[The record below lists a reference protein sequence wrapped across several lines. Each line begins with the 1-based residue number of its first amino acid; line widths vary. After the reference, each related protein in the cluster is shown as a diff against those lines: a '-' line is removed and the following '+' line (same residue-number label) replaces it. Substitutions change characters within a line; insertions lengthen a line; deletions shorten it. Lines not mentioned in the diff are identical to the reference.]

1 MKNILRMAM
10 LLLPL
15 SGLLGSCSSEEDLVF
30 DHEKPAFE
38 LKSDKILLEVIPP
51 SATAADED
59 VYIVGAFNGLDDASV
74 IGNDQWKLTPSETIA
89 QKRGIYLDPASFVA
103 GKTLADGWH
112 FVSSVQRNEV
122 TALGGTVNRT
132 DNYAVGTR
140 TNIYISNWAAYFD
153 PAPVEKEHDGFVVYV
168 DNQTTWGDA
177 LAMYMWGDVNDLN
190 GGWPG
195 MQPTGTEVKD
205 GVTYT
210 YFDMGEENS
219 GLTENLIFNNNGGG
233 SQLADFNFTITRD
246 LYLRITDTGVEEITN
261 EPKHDG
267 YAVFVDNQTSW
278 GDGLTLY
285 MWGDVNDLNGGWPG
299 MQPTGTQVINGVT
312 YTYFDMGVGN
322 TGLEEHLIFSNSGA
336 SQFDGPVYKIDHHL
350 YLRLTDTGATEISPY
365 GDGENEGKSHTA
377 NPVSLQ

>member
-1 MKNILRMAM
+1 MAM

-15 SGLLGSCSSEEDLVF
+15 SGLMGSCSSDEDLVF

-38 LKSDKILLEVIPP
+38 LKADKILLEVIPP
-51 SATAADED
+51 STTAADED
-59 VYIVGAFNGLDDASV
+59 VYIVGAFNGLDSTTV
-74 IGNDQWKLTPSETIA
+74 IGNDQWKLTPSETIT
-89 QKRGIYLDPASFVA
+89 QKRGIYLDPSTFVA
-103 GKTLADGWH
+103 GKTLADGYH

-122 TALGGTVNRT
+122 TALGGAVNRT

-153 PAPVEKEHDGFVVYV
+153 PAPIEKEHDGFVVYV
-168 DNQTTWGDA
+168 DNQTSWGDA
-177 LAMYMWGDVNDLN
+177 LTMYMWGDVNDLN

-246 LYLRITDTGVEEITN
+246 IYLRITDTGVEEITN

-278 GDGLTLY
+278 GDGLTMY

-312 YTYFDMGVGN
+312 YTYFDMGAGN

-336 SQFDGPVYKIDHHL
+336 SQFDGPVYTIDHHL

-365 GDGENEGKSHTA
+365 DDGDAKSYAPLARLH
-377 NPVSLQ
+377 